1 MRVQGR
7 GAVCLSVCL
16 RVCVCVRV
24 SVSVV
29 VCAERDG
36 TLERPSIGERAK
48 PARQGD
54 DSFNPRNLLS
64 QNKNRNSRPGD

>member
-1 MRVQGR
+1 M
-7 GAVCLSVCL
+7 L
-16 RVCVCVRV
+16 VCVSPCVCARV
-24 SVSVV
+24 SVGVV

-48 PARQGD
+48 PAQQGD

-64 QNKNRNSRPGD
+64 QTQNKNRNLRPGD